1 MVKVVIMLT
10 WIYILNVEIMN
21 ILQNIFRM
29 HVVDKSKSLN
39 KSALNFNNSFSV
51 FNNLDLSFLIG
62 RV

>member
-21 ILQNIFRM
+21 IVQNIFRT

-39 KSALNFNNSFSV
+39 QSALNFNKSFSV
-51 FNNLDLSFLIG
+51 FNNLDLFFLIG